1 MLKLALRT
9 IGFILG
15 LLASA
20 LVLIIDILYSLTNT
34 LVKASGGTGVNSHFF
49 IGILLVIVGA
59 VGAFLA
65 DPIPMASVVLM
76 LIAGIAFFFL
86 VGGWAII
93 PAIVFLIAI
102 ALVFFDRNR
111 AKAKAKA

>member
-9 IGFILG
+9 IGMILG

-34 LVKASGGTGVNSHFF
+34 LVKASGHTGVDSHFF
-49 IGILLVIVGA
+49 IGLLVTLIGV

-65 DPIPMASVVLM
+65 DPLPDVSVILM
-76 LIAGIAFFFL
+76 LIAAVGFFFL
-86 VGGWAII
+86 VGPWAII
-93 PAIVFLIAI
+93 PGIVFLIA
-102 ALVFFDRNR
+102 LVIVFLDRGH
-111 AKAKAKA
+111 AKKAA

>member
-9 IGFILG
+9 IGMILG

-20 LVLIIDILYSLTNT
+20 IVLIIDILYSLTNT
-34 LVKASGGTGVNSHFF
+34 LDKLAGNTGFSSHFF
-49 IGILLVIVGA
+49 IGLLVTLIGV

-65 DPIPMASVVLM
+65 DPLPMASVLLM
-76 LIAGIAFFFL
+76 LIAAIGFFFL
-86 VGGWAII
+86 VGAWAII
-93 PAIVFLIAI
+93 PGVIFLIAL

-111 AKAKAKA
+111 AKA

>member
-9 IGFILG
+9 VGMILG

-34 LVKASGGTGVNSHFF
+34 LVKASGHTGVDSHFF
-49 IGILLVIVGA
+49 IGLLVTLIGV

-65 DPIPMASVVLM
+65 DPLPTASVVLM
-76 LIAGIAFFFL
+76 LIAAIGFFFL
-86 VGGWAII
+86 VGFWAII

-102 ALVFFDRNR
+102 VIVYLDRGRR
-111 AKAKAKA
+111 AKAA

>member
-20 LVLIIDILYSLTNT
+20 IVLIIDILYSLTNT
-34 LVKASGGTGVNSHFF
+34 LVKAGGGSGFQSHFF
-49 IGILLVIVGA
+49 IGILLVIIGA

-65 DPIPMASVVLM
+65 DPLPTASVVLM

-86 VGGWAII
+86 VGFWAVI
-93 PAIVFLIAI
+93 PAIVFLLAI
-102 ALVFFDRNR
+102 LLVFFDRNR
-111 AKAKAKA
+111 AKA